1 MTHWIKWG
9 GRNDRRDDRPAGR
22 TAGAAAP
29 TAAHAAPDV
38 EAESAW
44 SCGWFESSLELS
56 QGLAVFEHDDADLAH
71 AVRQMLRP
79 VRPQPFNH

>member
-1 MTHWIKWG
+1 MTRWIRWG
-9 GRNDRRDDRPAGR
+9 GRGDRRDARPAGR
-22 TAGAAAP
+22 MAGAAAT
-29 TAAHAAPDV
+29 TALPASADAQ
-38 EAESAW
+38 AESAW

-56 QGLAVFEHDDADLAH
+56 QGLAVVEHDDADLAQ